1 MTLPSAIMH
10 VLATMALL
18 CNLSLAPVMP
28 SWEPDPA
35 DIAYVSRTI
44 WGETRGC
51 PEKEQLGT
59 GWCIVLRKNNPAFPD
74 TIEGVVLQPSQ
85 WQGYSPNNPE
95 ESFHEMAREILI
107 ADHNGEAGPLPE
119 GFFWC
124 SGDGKH
130 QTFRNEWIRTDET
143 RYWP

>member
-1 MTLPSAIMH
+1 MMLPTAIMH
-10 VLATMALL
+10 VLATMAML
-18 CNLSLAPVMP
+18 CSLSLEPVLP
-28 SWEPDPA
+28 PWEPDPA
-35 DIAYVSRTI
+35 DVALVSRTI

-59 GWCIVLRKNNPAFPD
+59 GWCIVLRKRSPDFPD
-74 TIEGVVLQPSQ
+74 AIEGVVLQPNQ
-85 WQGYSPNNPE
+85 CQGYSPNNPE
-95 ESFHEMAREILI
+95 EPFHDMAREILI
-107 ADHNGEAGPLPE
+107 ADYNGEAGPLPD

-130 QTFRNEWIRTDET
+130 QTYRNSWIRTEET

>member
-1 MTLPSAIMH
+1 MIPAPVMH

-18 CNLSLAPVMP
+18 CSLSLEPVLP
-28 SWEPDPA
+28 PWEPDPA
-35 DIAYVSRTI
+35 DVALISRTI

-51 PEKEQLGT
+51 PEEEQLGT
-59 GWCIVLRKNNPAFPD
+59 GWCIVLRKRSPAFPD

-95 ESFHEMAREILI
+95 EPFHEMAREILI

-143 RYWP
+143 RCWP

>member
-1 MTLPSAIMH
+1 MIPAPVMH
-10 VLATMALL
+10 VLAMMALL
-18 CNLSLAPVMP
+18 CNLSLAPVLP
-28 SWEPDPA
+28 PWEPAPA
-35 DIAYVSRTI
+35 DVALVSRTI

-59 GWCIVLRKNNPAFPD
+59 GWCIVLRKRSPDFPD
-74 TIEGVVLQPSQ
+74 TIEGVVLQPNQ

-95 ESFHEMAREILI
+95 EPFHEMARDILI

-130 QTFRNEWIRTDET
+130 QTFRNEWIRTEET

>member
-1 MTLPSAIMH
+1 MTLPTAIMH

-18 CNLSLAPVMP
+18 CNLSLAPVLP
-28 SWEPDPA
+28 PWEPAPA
-35 DIAYVSRTI
+35 DVAYVSRTI

-51 PEKEQLGT
+51 PEKEQRGT
-59 GWCIVLRKNNPAFPD
+59 GWCIVLRKNSPDFPN
-74 TIEGVVLQPSQ
+74 TIEGVVLQPNQ

-95 ESFHEMAREILI
+95 EPFHEMAREILI
-107 ADHNGEAGPLPE
+107 ADHNGEAGPLPA